1 MDQTKL
7 GVGVILLAIS
17 SAVLF
22 GAADVGATIQ
32 TLLAVGAAVGLA
44 VGSVIIGTAQRSRPI

>member
-7 GVGVILLAIS
+7 GCGVILLAVS
-17 SAVLF
+17 SGVLF
-22 GAADVGATIQ
+22 GAADVGATFR

-44 VGSVIIGTAQRSRPI
+44 VGSVIIGMAQRSRPI